1 MIHSGNTGLVI
12 LVLVM
17 IVIAYVAGYW
27 AGMRKITDKLHEI
40 LPFEEYRNLIHMM
53 YADAKNEEDK

>member
-1 MIHSGNTGLVI
+1 
-12 LVLVM
+12 M

-40 LPFEEYRNLIHMM
+40 LPFEEYRNIVHML
-53 YADAKNEEDK
+53 YVDVKNEEDK

>member
-1 MIHSGNTGLVI
+1 MYSGNTGLVI

-40 LPFEEYRNLIHMM
+40 LPFEEYRNLIHTL
-53 YADAKNEEDK
+53 YVNAKDEEDK

>member
-1 MIHSGNTGLVI
+1 MYSGNTGLVI

-40 LPFEEYRNLIHMM
+40 LPFEEYRNLIHML
-53 YADAKNEEDK
+53 YVNAKDEEDK